1 MKLVFQLGILEENM
15 EKKIG
20 TANYKGAAYFGLVEG
35 QKYILDIKELGVVVY
50 NLKGTYIT
58 ASRTDAFDNIH
69 DFCKHEDRNCLAC
82 DCYHICSL

>member
-1 MKLVFQLGILEENM
+1 MNLVFQLGRLEENM

-20 TANYKGAAYFGLVEG
+20 TANYIGTAYFGLVED

-58 ASRTDAFDNIH
+58 TSRTDAFDNIH
-69 DFCKHEDRNCLAC
+69 DFCKHEDGNCLAC

>member
-1 MKLVFQLGILEENM
+1 M

-20 TANYKGAAYFGLVEG
+20 TANYIGASYFGLVKGEN
-35 QKYILDIKELGVVVY
+35 YILNIRKLGVVVY

-58 ASRTDAFDNIH
+58 VSRTDAFDNIH
-69 DFCKHEDRNCLAC
+69 DFCKHEDGNCLSC